1 MHAVQRLEARQTGVV
16 TPKVLFWGLMEL
28 LYVKPRTCLPVSW
41 CLISCVCE
49 TLKGIS
55 GCGGVAQHIQGEQ
68 LLQFLT
74 DTGEVPHHLPHRPWG
89 GAPSSD
95 HIKCCACASSQARKF
110 FRGSKT
116 KLKAKQ
122 ERQTQ
127 LLWGRILETSV
138 ISKPFC
144 VFSPLISPLLRCNCF
159 CECPDPCGQVEVYAS
174 TMLRTGRHPV
184 SLRTVCACDICL
196 TVLP

>member
-1 MHAVQRLEARQTGVV
+1 MQRLEARQTGV
-16 TPKVLFWGLMEL
+16 TPKVSFWGLMKL
-28 LYVKPRTCLPVSW
+28 LYVKPRTCLPVLWYLFSY
-41 CLISCVCE
+41 VCE
-49 TLKGIS
+49 TQERDFRLRRSRPAHS
-55 GCGGVAQHIQGEQ
+55 GGTTTAV
-68 LLQFLT
+68 
-74 DTGEVPHHLPHRPWG
+74 PHRPWG

-95 HIKCCACASSQARKF
+95 HIKRCCACASSQAWKF

-144 VFSPLISPLLRCNCF
+144 VFSPLISLLLRCNCF
-159 CECPDPCGQVEVYAS
+159 RDCPDPRGQVEVHAS
-174 TMLRTGRHPV
+174 TKLRTGRHPV
-184 SLRTVCACDICL
+184 SARTVRACDICL

>member
-1 MHAVQRLEARQTGVV
+1 MSSQGHASQFRGVSSPVCVRHREGFQAVDVSPGTFRGNNYCSSSQTLGRC
-16 TPKVLFWGLMEL
+16 P
-28 LYVKPRTCLPVSW
+28 
-41 CLISCVCE
+41 I
-49 TLKGIS
+49 I
-55 GCGGVAQHIQGEQ
+55 
-68 LLQFLT
+68 FLT
-74 DTGEVPHHLPHRPWG
+74 DPGEVPHHLPHRPWG

-95 HIKCCACASSQARKF
+95 HIKRCCACASSQARKF

-127 LLWGRILETSV
+127 LLWGRILETCV

-144 VFSPLISPLLRCNCF
+144 VFTPLISPLLCCNCF

-174 TMLRTGRHPV
+174 TTLRTGRHPV